1 MIIDVKDEARIKE
14 LEEKKIILMDT
25 LVVLLNKRMFSIED
39 IPQTNHILDIQDK
52 LIKHQRDCL
61 TAKLE
66 DVTDDELEF
75 LINYCKGFING
86 VLDLAVTEI
95 KNLADNARFKCES
108 KGAAND

>member
-1 MIIDVKDEARIKE
+1 MIFAVNGVARVTE
-14 LEEKKIILMDT
+14 LNEKKIILMDT
-25 LVVLLNKRMFSIED
+25 LVMLLNKRMFAIEGLQ
-39 IPQTNHILDIQDK
+39 QTKHILDIQDE

>member
-14 LEEKKIILMDT
+14 LEEKKISVLRALVMLIGQRVPFSKDTHNAKALMR
-25 LVVLLNKRMFSIED
+25 LQAAIIKSRM
-39 IPQTNHILDIQDK
+39 
-52 LIKHQRDCL
+52 DCL
-61 TAKLE
+61 SGELKELS
-66 DVTDDELEF
+66 DDELEL

-86 VLDLAVTEI
+86 VLDLAAEEI